1 MTEAGW
7 WMAGDVLH
15 NPREA
20 VVVRIGMGRKASFLA
35 NSPAIG
41 KKSNAA
47 NRPEAALSQTAG
59 SYAGHPW
66 IPVSEL
72 KARLDI
78 RNLACEDRGCY
89 NTRAARLREETGH
102 LMEVGDRI
110 RCMGW
115 VFEVLA
121 LECNRIDNVLP
132 QPEDGTAVASS
143 KHQYPGCSARRKPC
157 INGCWGLMPRI
168 FNEILKVVAQ
178 KRHIILIIRVSSP
191 LSKIQTP

>member
-1 MTEAGW
+1 LQPIAQLL
-7 WMAGDVLH
+7 A
-15 NPREA
+15 
-20 VVVRIGMGRKASFLA
+20 RKATQRTARSR
-35 NSPAIG
+35 AITDRRELCRSSLDTG
-41 KKSNAA
+41 V
-47 NRPEAALSQTAG
+47 G
-59 SYAGHPW
+59 
-66 IPVSEL
+66 L

-78 RNLACEDRGCY
+78 RNLPGEGCGRY

-121 LECNRIDNVLP
+121 LECKRIDNVLP
-132 QPEDGTAVASS
+132 PPEDGTPVASS

-178 KRHIILIIRVSSP
+178 KRHIILIIRGSSP

>member
-1 MTEAGW
+1 M
-7 WMAGDVLH
+7 
-15 NPREA
+15 
-20 VVVRIGMGRKASFLA
+20 
-35 NSPAIG
+35 
-41 KKSNAA
+41 
-47 NRPEAALSQTAG
+47 
-59 SYAGHPW
+59 
-66 IPVSEL
+66 SEL
-72 KARLDI
+72 KVRLDI
-78 RNLACEDRGCY
+78 RNLPGEGRGCY

-121 LECNRIDNVLP
+121 LECKRIDNVLSP
-132 QPEDGTAVASS
+132 PEDGTAVASS

-178 KRHIILIIRVSSP
+178 KRHIILIIRGSSP